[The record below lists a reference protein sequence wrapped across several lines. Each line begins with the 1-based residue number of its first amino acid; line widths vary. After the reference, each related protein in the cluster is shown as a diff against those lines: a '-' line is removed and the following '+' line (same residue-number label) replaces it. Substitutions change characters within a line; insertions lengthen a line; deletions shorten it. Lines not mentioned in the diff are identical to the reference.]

1 MRDRLSQWDTGVT
14 AAVVLL
20 GLAALVV
27 PGVILL
33 RPSGAPAPGSPA
45 DRPVAAAGQA
55 TEEPTTGSATSSAR
69 DEGAL
74 ETATFDVFLT
84 RDPFQP
90 VVPTPDDGGDTGT
103 PDGSDGTG
111 EAGDDD
117 GGGDGTAGDGD
128 STDDGTDGHVHDAD
142 PGDPC
147 VGEREVVCDGR
158 VVTLEGIAPD
168 TDGGPTAT
176 VRVDTE
182 VHEVRTGD
190 EFAEHFRVLAVDP
203 PCVILLFGDDSFE
216 ICEGQQVLK

>member
-1 MRDRLSQWDTGVT
+1 MRDRLSKWGTGVT
-14 AAVVLL
+14 AAAVLL

-33 RPSGAPAPGSPA
+33 RPSGAPAPGPPV

-55 TEEPTTGSATSSAR
+55 TEEPTDGSARASVQ

-90 VVPTPDDGGDTGT
+90 VVPTPDDDAGTDTS
-103 PDGSDGTG
+103 DGSEG
-111 EAGDDD
+111 AGDAGADD
-117 GGGDGTAGDGD
+117 GEGDGTAGDGD
-128 STDDGTDGHVHDAD
+128 STDDGADGHTHDAD

-147 VGEREVVCDGR
+147 VGEQEVVCDGR

-190 EFAEHFRVLAVDP
+190 VFAEHFRVLAVDP
-203 PCVILLFGDDSFE
+203 PCVTLLFGDDSFE